1 MELMRPSLTRWT
13 AELVDQVQ
21 EQRFR
26 SYNLRT
32 QRRTAFATLVVI
44 LTANLLTFG
53 YYFLGAHVAMTPW
66 HITAQLG
73 ATAVG
78 IGLLW
83 GLARERR
90 HTWLLYFVAGA
101 VVLLT
106 ALIAVVIAT
115 GVGMGFH
122 GAILVIGG
130 VAVIYLTVPLNLV
143 GVTGCALLYSA
154 VTIPL
159 WLPTVAPGGDVD
171 VAYTLMAT
179 VVAHVLSFIEARR
192 AQRERRVLFA
202 QRETLLAMSAVDP
215 LTGLM
220 NRRSVDLELHRAW
233 AYWKRTSTPLSVLM
247 IDIDHFKALND
258 SQGHV
263 AGDHAL
269 RLVADLVRGAMPMV
283 PGQVAGRYGGE
294 EFICLLPGLPI
305 SEATVVAGKI
315 LSSVRHIAIPLTA
328 TPGGRAILTVSIG
341 VASATPGM
349 AQPEDLIAAADGQLY
364 RAKNDGRNCVRAAP
378 TGFPRQV
385 KRRVIA

>member
-1 MELMRPSLTRWT
+1 M
-13 AELVDQVQ
+13 
-21 EQRFR
+21 
-26 SYNLRT
+26 
-32 QRRTAFATLVVI
+32 
-44 LTANLLTFG
+44 
-53 YYFLGAHVAMTPW
+53 
-66 HITAQLG
+66 
-73 ATAVG
+73 
-78 IGLLW
+78 
-83 GLARERR
+83 
-90 HTWLLYFVAGA
+90 
-101 VVLLT
+101 
-106 ALIAVVIAT
+106 
-115 GVGMGFH
+115 
-122 GAILVIGG
+122 
-130 VAVIYLTVPLNLV
+130 
-143 GVTGCALLYSA
+143 
-154 VTIPL
+154 
-159 WLPTVAPGGDVD
+159 
-171 VAYTLMAT
+171 
-179 VVAHVLSFIEARR
+179 VAHVLSFIEARR